1 MRDEETALVICNE
14 AGILEGLSFFE
25 DALARGGLRRV
36 EDALT
41 RGGLRR
47 VEDVHGCGW
56 GLGEAFLV
64 ADLAAV
70 IAAKARMAVMAGA

>member
-1 MRDEETALVICNE
+1 MRDEETTLVICND

-25 DALARGGLRRV
+25 DALTRGGIRRV

-41 RGGLRR
+41 RGLRR

-56 GLGEAFLV
+56 GFGEAFLV